1 MLKIGI
7 SFSVKSYRSVLLSP
21 VFGMVL
27 NWNSFLPPAGC
38 PEYLSVVLVLVLVH
52 PGVLGSLGVFVL
64 VFCSSVTGDTPRRCI
79 HQKFTLTS
87 LSSLLFY
94 LFHLLF
100 RLKTL
105 DRSIDFLALP
115 FIILSGVFCLHLCVC
130 VCVCVDLVAS
140 WPTPPGPPFW
150 PRPCCLCPLL
160 FDGFRCL
167 PFIFSLDFFSY
178 FSPVVFVDTRCWAHC
193 RHFIDYFSGWICWF
207 LNSAAFGPRLG
218 SLFSALWYHSY
229 APLASLIGFSV
240 SVCLLFCGSLYFC
253 LFGCFRF

>member
-1 MLKIGI
+1 
-7 SFSVKSYRSVLLSP
+7 
-21 VFGMVL
+21 
-27 NWNSFLPPAGC
+27 
-38 PEYLSVVLVLVLVH
+38 VVLVLVLVH

-130 VCVCVDLVAS
+130 VCVCVLTW
-140 WPTPPGPPFW
+140 WPVGQ
-150 PRPCCLCPLL
+150 PLL
-160 FDGFRCL
+160 DPLFGHAPAVYARCFL
-167 PFIFSLDFFSY
+167 TVFVVFPLFFHLIFSLIFRLLFLLILVVGRIVDTLLTTFLDEFVGFLIPLPLALDSVHCSTLSDITHTPRWPPSSASRFRFASFSAARFISVY
-178 FSPVVFVDTRCWAHC
+178 SVVFVFNLAGC
-193 RHFIDYFSGWICWF
+193 IDFAVAASF
-207 LNSAAFGPRLG
+207 L
-218 SLFSALWYHSY
+218 
-229 APLASLIGFSV
+229 
-240 SVCLLFCGSLYFC
+240 
-253 LFGCFRF
+253 